1 MKKNFFTLNKIDAEI
16 INQLVSIYASAFN
29 KFNFRN
35 WSFKDFSGLIN
46 NGTSIYYY
54 TYYNI
59 IVGFAVIRFHQ
70 DFSEIITIA
79 IDRKYQRKQVGKNI
93 LNYIINRPN
102 FNGDLIL
109 DVAIININAI
119 QFYKNFGFK
128 KIGYRKKYYLIFD
141 GEEKGKKIDA
151 IVMQLQLNNAIS
163 E

>member
-54 TYYNI
+54 TYNNI